1 MRVLGLIAVAWF
13 AGVAHGHTAA
23 PPAYPRDDGTCS
35 NICFVR
41 KSRAYQRCRAI
52 PPRDRQ
58 ARERCFRGA
67 DAALE
72 RCLAAC
78 SK

>member
-1 MRVLGLIAVAWF
+1 MGTVAWSLP
-13 AGVAHGHTAA
+13 HQPAA
-23 PPAYPRDDGTCS
+23 STCHEKCYDG
-35 NICFVR
+35 

-52 PPRDRQ
+52 PPTDRAQ
-58 ARERCFRGA
+58 RTECFRKA

-78 SK
+78 R